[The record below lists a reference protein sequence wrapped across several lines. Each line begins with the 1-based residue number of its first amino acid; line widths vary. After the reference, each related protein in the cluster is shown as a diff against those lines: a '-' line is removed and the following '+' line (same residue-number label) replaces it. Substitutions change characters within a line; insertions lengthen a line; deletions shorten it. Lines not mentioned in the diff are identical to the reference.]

1 MVHAADLT
9 RPDWQATMT
18 DAHLAGSIVSGKGK
32 MPPFPNLPAKI
43 VAGLVARIR
52 ASRGR

>member
-9 RPDWQATMT
+9 RADWQATVT
-18 DAHLAGSIVSGKGK
+18 DADLAAVIAGGKGK
-32 MPPFPNLPAKI
+32 MPAFPNLPARV